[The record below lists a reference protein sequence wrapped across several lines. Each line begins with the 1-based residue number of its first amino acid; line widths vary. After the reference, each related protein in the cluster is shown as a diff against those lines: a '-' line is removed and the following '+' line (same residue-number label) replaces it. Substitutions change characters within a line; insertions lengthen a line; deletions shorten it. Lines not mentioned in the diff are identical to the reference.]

1 MTMHTDKGLKKAA
14 AQREKRHLPTNFNYR
29 MMERIQQEAYLRE
42 RRTEKR
48 TFILWAI
55 TVTAMTAGGIG
66 YLGWVYGQQI
76 LQLCAQI
83 KDHIPPQLDF
93 LIYLPTAIALTLLGI
108 FNVWLRRKAKQKQQ
122 F

>member
-29 MMERIQQEAYLRE
+29 MMEHIQQEAYLRE

-55 TVTAMTAGGIG
+55 TVTAMTVGGIG
-66 YLGWVYGQQI
+66 YLGWVYGQ
-76 LQLCAQI
+76 
-83 KDHIPPQLDF
+83 K
-93 LIYLPTAIALTLLGI
+93 
-108 FNVWLRRKAKQKQQ
+108 R
-122 F
+122 